1 VNQKVAIGILA
12 SLGYR
17 ADVVANGLEAV
28 EAVGR
33 IPYAAILMDCQMP
46 EMDGY
51 EAAREIRLREG
62 TGRHTPI
69 IALTADVMK
78 DAHAKSLSAG
88 MDDHITKP
96 LKPSELAAVLERSL
110 PTLAVVESPRIAA
123 ELQLDE
129 VVDRVVLDRLRT
141 LESAG
146 SPGLV
151 EKLLDS
157 FLEDTPRQLAD
168 LLHAAQAG
176 DAARLTKLAHKLK
189 GSVANLGASGMVRV
203 CTELET
209 RGRNGDTGVAP
220 KLVADLERQFGLAS
234 TALRSEIAK
243 V

>member
-1 VNQKVAIGILA
+1 
-12 SLGYR
+12 
-17 ADVVANGLEAV
+17 
-28 EAVGR
+28 
-33 IPYAAILMDCQMP
+33 MC
-46 EMDGY
+46 
-51 EAAREIRLREG
+51 IR
-62 TGRHTPI
+62 
-69 IALTADVMK
+69 
-78 DAHAKSLSAG
+78 
-88 MDDHITKP
+88 
-96 LKPSELAAVLERSL
+96 
-110 PTLAVVESPRIAA
+110 
-123 ELQLDE
+123 
-129 VVDRVVLDRLRT
+129 DRDRLRT